1 MYFKEDI
8 MWDMTS
14 SDQEDIRY
22 EQMKRRR
29 ALAEQNRKLI
39 ENYDV
44 VVASLGSNDAREAM
58 NHLF

>member
-29 ALAEQNRKLI
+29 ALAEQQRKLI

>member
-1 MYFKEDI
+1 